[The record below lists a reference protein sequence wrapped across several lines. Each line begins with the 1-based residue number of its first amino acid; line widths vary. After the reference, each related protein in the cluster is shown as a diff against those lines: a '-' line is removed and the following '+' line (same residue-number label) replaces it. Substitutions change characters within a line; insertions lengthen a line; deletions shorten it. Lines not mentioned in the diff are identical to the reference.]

1 VKQAVK
7 VVVRTRP
14 TPDFA
19 SNNIHLDVN
28 QETIQ
33 VTIPKDDKSGHVNNQ
48 TENWKFKF
56 DKLMHNASQENVFQ
70 YCTQE
75 AVSSVVD
82 GYNSTIMCYGQ
93 TSSGKTFTMTGSTQ
107 NYKYRGIIPRAIN
120 NIFAEVGGRFDTQIA
135 VKVSYIEIY
144 NELLFDMLSN
154 VPPHEQTG
162 TSITVLD
169 DAKGEVHM
177 KGLTMVQCKNEE
189 EALNCLFEG
198 ETNRTT
204 ADNLLNKASSR
215 SHAIFTIHLES
226 RSTIETSEKVI
237 HSQLNLVD
245 LAGNERTK
253 KTGAAGLTLKE
264 ASYINRSLSYLEQV
278 VVSTCDKKRE
288 HVPYRQCKLTN
299 ILKNSIGGNCKT
311 ILIANIF
318 PESPHLEET
327 LSTLRFATRMRNVV
341 NESLVN
347 EALD

>member
-1 VKQAVK
+1 V
-7 VVVRTRP
+7 
-14 TPDFA
+14 FA
-19 SNNIHLDVN
+19 
-28 QETIQ
+28 
-33 VTIPKDDKSGHVNNQ
+33 
-48 TENWKFKF
+48 
-56 DKLMHNASQENVFQ
+56 
-70 YCTQE
+70 YCAQE

-93 TSSGKTFTMTGSTQ
+93 TASGKTFTMTGSTQ
-107 NYKYRGIIPRAIN
+107 NYKYRGLIPRAIN
-120 NIFAEVGGRFDTQIA
+120 NIFSEVGGRFDTQIT
-135 VKVSYIEIY
+135 VKVSYLEIY
-144 NELLFDMLSN
+144 NELLFDMLST

-162 TSITVLD
+162 TSISILD
-169 DAKGEVHM
+169 DHKGEVHM
-177 KGLTMVQCKNEE
+177 KGLTMVHCKNEE

-204 ADNLLNKASSR
+204 ADNLLNKTSSR

-237 HSQLNLVD
+237 HSQLHLVD

-253 KTGAAGLTLKE
+253 KTGAEGLTLKE
-264 ASYINRSLSYLEQV
+264 ANYINRSLSYLEQV

-318 PESPHLEET
+318 PEAVHLEET
-327 LSTLRFATRMRNVV
+327 LSTLRFATRMRNVT
-341 NESLVN
+341 NESTVN
-347 EALD
+347 EALDQPLLIKKLEREIRDLKQELALHDVLASKGAQANVGDPYTAEESYELQQISE

>member
-1 VKQAVK
+1 M
-7 VVVRTRP
+7 
-14 TPDFA
+14 
-19 SNNIHLDVN
+19 
-28 QETIQ
+28 
-33 VTIPKDDKSGHVNNQ
+33 NNQ
-48 TENWKFKF
+48 CENWKFKY
-56 DKLMHNASQENVFQ
+56 DKLMHNASQETVFE
-70 YCTQE
+70 YCAQE

-82 GYNSTIMCYGQ
+82 GYNSTVMCYGQ
-93 TSSGKTFTMTGSTQ
+93 TASGKTFTMTGSTQ
-107 NYKYRGIIPRAIN
+107 NYKYRGIIPRALN
-120 NIFAEVGGRFDTQIA
+120 NIFSEVGGRFDHQIA
-135 VKVSYIEIY
+135 VKVSYVEIY
-144 NELLFDMLSN
+144 NELLFDMLSTT
-154 VPPHEQTG
+154 PPHEQTG
-162 TSITVLD
+162 TSISVLD
-169 DAKGEVHM
+169 DMKGEVHL
-177 KGLTMVQCKNEE
+177 KGLTTVECRNEE

-204 ADNLLNKASSR
+204 ADNLLNKTSSR

-253 KTGAAGLTLKE
+253 KTGAEGLTMKE

-311 ILIANIF
+311 ILIANVY
-318 PESPHLEET
+318 PEARHLEET
-327 LSTLRFATRMRNVV
+327 LSTLRFATRMRNVT
-341 NESLVN
+341 NEASVN